1 MPRVEASLDSHTK
14 ARFKALAKQSCMTEA
29 AYLRQMI
36 AAVVKLNSL
45 YPAEYGSGSHRT
57 KRIFVRVTP
66 DVFDALTKVART
78 AGTSR
83 PGIVLATLRARFT
96 NAPTLLPT
104 EAEEVANAA
113 FQLAMVGANL
123 NQLTRAMH
131 QGRTQELHELGPV
144 LSETA
149 KSIDGIRQNIRLLLE
164 TTTTRWAPREG
175 WE

>member
-14 ARFKALAKQSCMTEA
+14 AAFKALAKQSCMTEA

-36 AAVVKLNSL
+36 ATVVKQDSL
-45 YPAEYGSGSHRT
+45 YPAECSPGSHRT

-66 DVFDALTKVART
+66 DVFDALTRCARA

-104 EAEEVANAA
+104 EAEEVTNAA

-123 NQLTRAMH
+123 NQLTRALH
-131 QGRTQELHELGPV
+131 QGRTDELNQLGPV
-144 LSETA
+144 LSEISKA
-149 KSIDGIRQNIRLLLE
+149 IDGLRQHTRLLME
-164 TTTTRWAPREG
+164 TTTTRWAPRGG

>member
-1 MPRVEASLDSHTK
+1 MPRVEVSVDKQTK
-14 ARFKALAKQSCMTEA
+14 AAFKTLAKQSCMTEA
-29 AYLRQMI
+29 AYLRRMI
-36 AAVVKLNSL
+36 ATVVRSNSL
-45 YPAEYGSGSHRT
+45 DLAEDGPGSRRT

-66 DVFDALTKVART
+66 DVFDALTTVARA

-104 EAEEVANAA
+104 EAEEVTNAA

-131 QGRTQELHELGPV
+131 QGRTEELHELGPV
-144 LSETA
+144 LSEIA
-149 KSIDGIRQNIRLLLE
+149 KAIDGLRQHTRLLME
-164 TTTTRWAPREG
+164 TTTTRWAPRGG